1 MRVSSRLLVP
11 PAMAIAPTAAVVAIA
26 IILLAASFIIT
37 YAQQQP
43 PPQTSQPTATQSPT
57 LLSIKD
63 SFRVQL
69 PQGWVI
75 QDVNNTGFTL
85 AAEVLQGYGIL
96 AQLCP
101 HEEQQQSALPSV
113 GGSNTYIGSCQ
124 QAREEVIHILRYPN
138 LGARLGIFS
147 DDDILT
153 IINRDTIPNAI
164 LAYHIQK
171 LQEVGYQD
179 IQIVNSRDMT
189 IDVDISTGQSNNRT
203 AVPAKLVEMTY
214 STTLNDTKR
223 GYFILT
229 ATAATPRNLG
239 TMTGYSIFYEGNSA
253 TTAET
258 RPSGSL
264 APILLPAPVRQV
276 FDSFEL
282 IAVSTVPLTAV
293 ITSSD
298 TEGGVAPA
306 TFEFEADVTGGTEPY
321 TISWDF
327 GDGSSEENDD
337 NDDDVEY
344 TFDVAG
350 TYNVDLTVTDSS
362 GRTASDS
369 MSITV
374 EEPPPLTSVDIIS
387 NGTEGVAP
395 ATFEFEANLTGG
407 AEPFTYIWNFGD
419 GSSEEN
425 DDETVEHTFDVAGT
439 YNVDLTV
446 IDSTSQ
452 TASDSILITVEEPSL
467 SPTPPITE
475 EPVCDPSYPDLCI
488 PPPPPDLGCDDIS
501 ARNFEVLP
509 PDLHVFD
516 GDNDGI
522 GCEIGVNQPGLE
534 PEQPNDDG
542 ITFGGIG
549 SDADDD
555 GFIDDEFID
564 DDGA

>member
-1 MRVSSRLLVP
+1 MRVSSRLSMS
-11 PAMAIAPTAAVVAIA
+11 PAKAIALTATVVAIA
-26 IILLAASFIIT
+26 IILVAANFITT
-37 YAQQQP
+37 YAQQQQQQT
-43 PPQTSQPTATQSPT
+43 QTSQPAATQSPT
-57 LLSIKD
+57 LLSAKD

-69 PQGWVI
+69 PEGWVI
-75 QDVNNTGFTL
+75 QDMNNTGFTL

-101 HEEQQQSALPSV
+101 QEQQESPLPSV
-113 GGSNTYIGSCQ
+113 GGSNRYIGSCQ
-124 QAREEVIHILRYPN
+124 QAQEEVIHIIRYPN
-138 LGARLGIFS
+138 LGTRLGISS
-147 DDDILT
+147 DDIFT

-171 LQEVGYQD
+171 LQEVGYRD
-179 IQIVNSRDMT
+179 IQIVNSADTTMN
-189 IDVDISTGQSNNRT
+189 VDISTGQNNNRT
-203 AVPAKLVEMTY
+203 ATTVPAKLVEMTY
-214 STTLNDTKR
+214 STALNETKS

-239 TMTGYSIFYEGNSA
+239 TMTGYSIFYEGNSTA

-258 RPSGSL
+258 RPSVSL
-264 APILLPAPVRQV
+264 APILLPASVRQV

-282 IAVSTVPLTAV
+282 IAATTVPLTAV

-298 TEGGVAPA
+298 TEGVAPA
-306 TFEFEADVTGGTEPY
+306 TFEFEADVAGGLEPY
-321 TISWDF
+321 TINWDF

-337 NDDDVEY
+337 ETVEH

-387 NGTEGVAP
+387 NDTEGVAP

-407 AEPFTYIWNFGD
+407 AEPFTYSWDFGD

-439 YNVDLTV
+439 YNVDLVV
-446 IDSTSQ
+446 IDSTLQ
-452 TASDSILITVEEPSL
+452 TASDSILITVEEPLFSP
-467 SPTPPITE
+467 SPTIPE
-475 EPVCDPSYPDLCI
+475 EPACDPSYPDLCI
-488 PPPPPDLGCDDIS
+488 PPPPPDLGCDDVS
-501 ARNFEVLP
+501 ASNFEVLP
-509 PDLHVFD
+509 PDPHGFD
-516 GDNDGI
+516 GNNDGV
-522 GCEIGVNQPGLE
+522 GCE
-534 PEQPNDDG
+534 
-542 ITFGGIG
+542 TGGIG
-549 SDADDD
+549 PEPEPEEP
-555 GFIDDEFID
+555 DDEFID

>member
-1 MRVSSRLLVP
+1 MRVSSRLSMS
-11 PAMAIAPTAAVVAIA
+11 PAKAIALTATVVAIA
-26 IILLAASFIIT
+26 IILLAANFITT
-37 YAQQQP
+37 YAQQQQQQ
-43 PPQTSQPTATQSPT
+43 QTQASQPAATQNPT
-57 LLSIKD
+57 LLSAKD

-75 QDVNNTGFTL
+75 QDMNNTGFTL

-101 HEEQQQSALPSV
+101 QEQQQSSLPSV
-113 GGSNTYIGSCQ
+113 GGSSRYIGNCQ
-124 QAREEVIHILRYPN
+124 QAQEEVIHIIRYPN
-138 LGARLGIFS
+138 LGTRIGISS
-147 DDDILT
+147 DDIFT

-171 LQEVGYQD
+171 LQEVGYRD
-179 IQIVNSRDMT
+179 IQIVNSADTTMN
-189 IDVDISTGQSNNRT
+189 VDISTGQNNSRTAT

-214 STTLNDTKR
+214 STALNETKS

-239 TMTGYSIFYEGNSA
+239 TMTGYSIFYEGNSTA

-258 RPSGSL
+258 RPSFSL
-264 APILLPAPVRQV
+264 APILLPASVRQV

-282 IAVSTVPLTAV
+282 IAASTVPLTAV

-298 TEGGVAPA
+298 TEGVAPA
-306 TFEFEADVTGGTEPY
+306 TFDFEADVAGGLEPY
-321 TISWDF
+321 TINWDF
-327 GDGSSEENDD
+327 GDGSSEES
-337 NDDDVEY
+337 DDDVEH
-344 TFDVAG
+344 TFDVAD

-387 NGTEGVAP
+387 NDTEGVAP

-407 AEPFTYIWNFGD
+407 TEPFTYSWDFGD
-419 GSSEEN
+419 GSSEES

-446 IDSTSQ
+446 TDSTLQ
-452 TASDSILITVEEPSL
+452 TASDSILITVEEPLFSP
-467 SPTPPITE
+467 SPTIPE

-488 PPPPPDLGCDDIS
+488 PPPPPDLGCDDVS
-501 ARNFEVLP
+501 ASNFEVLP
-509 PDLHVFD
+509 PDPHGFD
-516 GDNDGI
+516 GNNDGV
-522 GCEIGVNQPGLE
+522 GCE
-534 PEQPNDDG
+534 
-542 ITFGGIG
+542 TGGIG
-549 SDADDD
+549 PEPEPEEPEPEEPDD
-555 GFIDDEFID
+555 GFIDD
-564 DDGA
+564 DGA

>member
-1 MRVSSRLLVP
+1 MRVSSRLSMS
-11 PAMAIAPTAAVVAIA
+11 PAKAIALTATVVAIA
-26 IILLAASFIIT
+26 IILVAANFITT
-37 YAQQQP
+37 YAQQQQQQT
-43 PPQTSQPTATQSPT
+43 QTSQPAATQSPT
-57 LLSIKD
+57 LLSAKD

-69 PQGWVI
+69 PEGWVI
-75 QDVNNTGFTL
+75 QDMNNTGFTL

-101 HEEQQQSALPSV
+101 QEQQESPLPGV
-113 GGSNTYIGSCQ
+113 GGSNRYIGSCQ
-124 QAREEVIHILRYPN
+124 QAQEEVIHIIRYPN
-138 LGARLGIFS
+138 LGTRLGISS
-147 DDDILT
+147 DDIFT

-171 LQEVGYQD
+171 LQEVGYRD
-179 IQIVNSRDMT
+179 IQIVNSADTTMN
-189 IDVDISTGQSNNRT
+189 VDISTGQNSSRT
-203 AVPAKLVEMTY
+203 ATVVPAKLVEMTY
-214 STTLNDTKR
+214 STALNETKS

-239 TMTGYSIFYEGNSA
+239 TMTGYSIFYEGNSTA

-258 RPSGSL
+258 RPSVSL
-264 APILLPAPVRQV
+264 APILLPASVRQV

-282 IAVSTVPLTAV
+282 IAATTVPLTAV

-298 TEGGVAPA
+298 TEGVAPA
-306 TFEFEADVTGGTEPY
+306 TFEFEADVAGGLEPY
-321 TISWDF
+321 TINWDF
-327 GDGSSEENDD
+327 GDDGSSEENDD
-337 NDDDVEY
+337 DVEH

-387 NGTEGVAP
+387 NDTEGVAP

-407 AEPFTYIWNFGD
+407 AEPFTYSWDFGD

-439 YNVDLTV
+439 YNVDLVV
-446 IDSTSQ
+446 IDSTLQ
-452 TASDSILITVEEPSL
+452 TASDSILITVEEPLFSP
-467 SPTPPITE
+467 SPTIPE

-488 PPPPPDLGCDDIS
+488 PPPPPDLGCDDVS
-501 ARNFEVLP
+501 ASNFEVLP
-509 PDLHVFD
+509 PDPHGFD
-516 GDNDGI
+516 GNNDGV
-522 GCEIGVNQPGLE
+522 GCE
-534 PEQPNDDG
+534 
-542 ITFGGIG
+542 TGGIG
-549 SDADDD
+549 PEPEPEEPEPEEPEPEEPEPEEP
-555 GFIDDEFID
+555 DDEFID

>member
-1 MRVSSRLLVP
+1 MS
-11 PAMAIAPTAAVVAIA
+11 PAKAIALTATVVAIA
-26 IILLAASFIIT
+26 IILLAANFITT
-37 YAQQQP
+37 YAQQQQQQQT
-43 PPQTSQPTATQSPT
+43 QTSQPAATQSPT
-57 LLSIKD
+57 LLSAKD

-69 PQGWVI
+69 PEGWVI
-75 QDVNNTGFTL
+75 QDMNNTGFTL

-101 HEEQQQSALPSV
+101 QEQQQSSLPSV
-113 GGSNTYIGSCQ
+113 GGSNRYIGNCQ
-124 QAREEVIHILRYPN
+124 QAQEEVIHIIRYPN
-138 LGARLGIFS
+138 LGTRLGISS
-147 DDDILT
+147 DDIFT
-153 IINRDTIPNAI
+153 VINRDTIPNSI

-171 LQEVGYQD
+171 LQEVGYRD
-179 IQIVNSRDMT
+179 IQIVNSADTTMN
-189 IDVDISTGQSNNRT
+189 VDISTGQNSSRT
-203 AVPAKLVEMTY
+203 ATVVPAKLVEMTY
-214 STTLNDTKR
+214 STALNETKS

-239 TMTGYSIFYEGNSA
+239 TMTGYSIFYEGNSTA
-253 TTAET
+253 STTAEAT
-258 RPSGSL
+258 RPSFSL
-264 APILLPAPVRQV
+264 APILLPASVRQV

-282 IAVSTVPLTAV
+282 IAASTVPLTAV

-298 TEGGVAPA
+298 TEGVAPA
-306 TFEFEADVTGGTEPY
+306 TFDFEADVAGGLEPY
-321 TISWDF
+321 TINWDF

-337 NDDDVEY
+337 DVEH
-344 TFDVAG
+344 TFDVAD

-387 NGTEGVAP
+387 NDTEGVAP

-407 AEPFTYIWNFGD
+407 AEPFTYSWDFGD

-439 YNVDLTV
+439 YNVDLVV
-446 IDSTSQ
+446 IDSTLQ
-452 TASDSILITVEEPSL
+452 TASDSILITVEEPLL
-467 SPTPPITE
+467 SPTPPTLE

-488 PPPPPDLGCDDIS
+488 PLPPPDLSCDDIT
-501 ARNFEVLP
+501 ARDFEVVGSDPHEL
-509 PDLHVFD
+509 D

-522 GCEIGVNQPGLE
+522 GCESEAFAPE
-534 PEQPNDDG
+534 PEEPNDE
-542 ITFGGIG
+542 GGTVG
-549 SDADDD
+549 GTSPDD
-555 GFIDDEFID
+555 GEFID

>member
-1 MRVSSRLLVP
+1 MRVSSRLSML
-11 PAMAIAPTAAVVAIA
+11 PAKAIALTAVVVVAIA
-26 IILLAASFIIT
+26 IILLAANFITT
-37 YAQQQP
+37 YAQQQQQQQQT
-43 PPQTSQPTATQSPT
+43 QTSQPAATQSPT
-57 LLSIKD
+57 LLNSKD

-101 HEEQQQSALPSV
+101 EEEQQQSALPSV
-113 GGSNTYIGSCQ
+113 GGSNRYIGSCQ
-124 QAREEVIHILRYPN
+124 QAQEEVIHIIRYPN
-138 LGARLGIFS
+138 LGTRLGISS
-147 DDDILT
+147 DDDIFT
-153 IINRDTIPNAI
+153 VINRDTIPNAI
-164 LAYHIQK
+164 LAYHVQK
-171 LQEVGYQD
+171 LQEVGYRD
-179 IQIVNSRDMT
+179 IQIVNNADTT
-189 IDVDISTGQSNNRT
+189 INVDISTGQNNNRTAT

-214 STTLNDTKR
+214 NTDFASNETRT

-229 ATAATPRNLG
+229 ATVATPRNLG
-239 TMTGYSIFYEGNSA
+239 TMTGYSIFYESNSNA
-253 TTAET
+253 TTSET
-258 RPSGSL
+258 RPSVSI
-264 APILLPAPVRQV
+264 APILLPASVRQV

-282 IAVSTVPLTAV
+282 IAASTVPLTAV
-293 ITSSD
+293 ITSTD
-298 TEGGVAPA
+298 TEGVAPA
-306 TFEFEADVTGGTEPY
+306 TFDFEADVAGGTEPY

-337 NDDDVEY
+337 DVEH

-387 NGTEGVAP
+387 NDTEGVAP

-407 AEPFTYIWNFGD
+407 TEPFTYSWDFGD
-419 GSSEEN
+419 GSIEEN

-446 IDSTSQ
+446 TDSTLQ
-452 TASDSILITVEEPSL
+452 TASDSILITVEEPLL
-467 SPTPPITE
+467 SPSPPIPE

-488 PPPPPDLGCDDIS
+488 PPPPPDLGCNDIT
-501 ARNFEVLP
+501 ARNFEVVGSDPHGL
-509 PDLHVFD
+509 DA
-516 GDNDGI
+516 DNDGI
-522 GCEIGVNQPGLE
+522 GCESGAFGPE
-534 PEQPNDDG
+534 PEEPNDE
-542 ITFGGIG
+542 GGTVG
-549 SDADDD
+549 GTSPDDD
-555 GFIDDEFID
+555 DDEFID

>member
-1 MRVSSRLLVP
+1 MRVSSRLSMS
-11 PAMAIAPTAAVVAIA
+11 PAKAIALTATVVAIA
-26 IILLAASFIIT
+26 IILLAANFITT
-37 YAQQQP
+37 YAQQQQQQQT
-43 PPQTSQPTATQSPT
+43 QTSQPAATQSPT
-57 LLSIKD
+57 LLSAKD

-69 PQGWVI
+69 PEGWVI
-75 QDVNNTGFTL
+75 QDMNNTGFTL

-101 HEEQQQSALPSV
+101 QEQQQSSLPSV
-113 GGSNTYIGSCQ
+113 GGSNRYIGNCQ
-124 QAREEVIHILRYPN
+124 QAQEEVIHIIRYPN
-138 LGARLGIFS
+138 LGTRVGISS
-147 DDDILT
+147 DDIFT

-171 LQEVGYQD
+171 LQEVGYRD
-179 IQIVNSRDMT
+179 IQIVNSADTTMN
-189 IDVDISTGQSNNRT
+189 VDISTGQNNSRTAT

-214 STTLNDTKR
+214 STALNETKS

-239 TMTGYSIFYEGNSA
+239 TMTGYSIFYEGNSTA

-258 RPSGSL
+258 RPSFSL
-264 APILLPAPVRQV
+264 APILLPASVRQV

-282 IAVSTVPLTAV
+282 IAASTVPLTAV

-298 TEGGVAPA
+298 TEGVAPA
-306 TFEFEADVTGGTEPY
+306 TFDFEADVAGGLEPY
-321 TISWDF
+321 TINWDF
-327 GDGSSEENDD
+327 GDGSSEES
-337 NDDDVEY
+337 DDDVEH
-344 TFDVAG
+344 TFDVAD

-387 NGTEGVAP
+387 NDTEGVAP

-407 AEPFTYIWNFGD
+407 TEPFTYSWDFGD
-419 GSSEEN
+419 GSSEES

-446 IDSTSQ
+446 TDSTLQ
-452 TASDSILITVEEPSL
+452 TASDSILITVEEPLFSP
-467 SPTPPITE
+467 SPTIPE

-488 PPPPPDLGCDDIS
+488 PPPPPDLGCDDVS
-501 ARNFEVLP
+501 ASNFEVLP
-509 PDLHVFD
+509 PDPHGFD
-516 GDNDGI
+516 GNNDGV
-522 GCEIGVNQPGLE
+522 GCE
-534 PEQPNDDG
+534 
-542 ITFGGIG
+542 TGGIG
-549 SDADDD
+549 PEPEPEEPEPEEP
-555 GFIDDEFID
+555 DDEFID

>member
-1 MRVSSRLLVP
+1 MS
-11 PAMAIAPTAAVVAIA
+11 PAKAIALTATVVAIA
-26 IILLAASFIIT
+26 IILLAANFITT
-37 YAQQQP
+37 YAQQQQQQQT
-43 PPQTSQPTATQSPT
+43 QTSQPAATQNPT
-57 LLSIKD
+57 LLSAKD

-69 PQGWVI
+69 PEGWVI
-75 QDVNNTGFTL
+75 QDMNNTGFTL

-101 HEEQQQSALPSV
+101 QEQQQSSLPSV
-113 GGSNTYIGSCQ
+113 GGSSRYIGNCQ
-124 QAREEVIHILRYPN
+124 QAQEEVIHIIRYPN
-138 LGARLGIFS
+138 LGTRVGISS
-147 DDDILT
+147 DDIFT

-171 LQEVGYQD
+171 LQEVGYRD
-179 IQIVNSRDMT
+179 IQIVNSADTTMN
-189 IDVDISTGQSNNRT
+189 VDISTGQNNSRTAT

-214 STTLNDTKR
+214 STALNETKS

-239 TMTGYSIFYEGNSA
+239 TMTGYSIFYEGNSTA

-258 RPSGSL
+258 RPSFSL
-264 APILLPAPVRQV
+264 APILLPASVRQV

-282 IAVSTVPLTAV
+282 IAASTVPLTAV

-298 TEGGVAPA
+298 TEGVAPA
-306 TFEFEADVTGGTEPY
+306 TFDFEADVAGGLEPY
-321 TISWDF
+321 TINWDF
-327 GDGSSEENDD
+327 GDGSSEES
-337 NDDDVEY
+337 DDDVEH
-344 TFDVAG
+344 TFDVAD

-387 NGTEGVAP
+387 NDTEGVAP

-407 AEPFTYIWNFGD
+407 TEPFTYSWDFGD
-419 GSSEEN
+419 GSSEES

-446 IDSTSQ
+446 TDSTLQ
-452 TASDSILITVEEPSL
+452 TASDSILITVEEPLFSP
-467 SPTPPITE
+467 SPTIPE

-488 PPPPPDLGCDDIS
+488 PPPPPDLGCDDVS
-501 ARNFEVLP
+501 ASNFEVLP
-509 PDLHVFD
+509 PDPHGFD
-516 GDNDGI
+516 GNNDGV
-522 GCEIGVNQPGLE
+522 GCE
-534 PEQPNDDG
+534 
-542 ITFGGIG
+542 TGGIG
-549 SDADDD
+549 PEPEPEEPEPEEP
-555 GFIDDEFID
+555 DDEFID

>member
-1 MRVSSRLLVP
+1 MRVSSRLSMS
-11 PAMAIAPTAAVVAIA
+11 PAKAIALTATVVAIA
-26 IILLAASFIIT
+26 IILLAANFITT
-37 YAQQQP
+37 YAQQQQQQQT
-43 PPQTSQPTATQSPT
+43 QTSQPAATQSPT
-57 LLSIKD
+57 LLSAKD

-69 PQGWVI
+69 PEGWVI
-75 QDVNNTGFTL
+75 QDMNNTGFTL

-101 HEEQQQSALPSV
+101 QEQQQSSLPSV
-113 GGSNTYIGSCQ
+113 GGSNRYIGNCQ
-124 QAREEVIHILRYPN
+124 QAQEEVIHIIRYPN
-138 LGARLGIFS
+138 LGTRVGISS
-147 DDDILT
+147 DDIFT

-171 LQEVGYQD
+171 LQEVGYRD
-179 IQIVNSRDMT
+179 IQIVNSADTTMN
-189 IDVDISTGQSNNRT
+189 VDISTGQNSSRTAT

-214 STTLNDTKR
+214 STALNETKS

-239 TMTGYSIFYEGNSA
+239 TMTGYSIFYEGNSTA

-258 RPSGSL
+258 RPSFSL
-264 APILLPAPVRQV
+264 APILLPASVRQV

-282 IAVSTVPLTAV
+282 IAASTVPLTAV

-298 TEGGVAPA
+298 TEGVAPA
-306 TFEFEADVTGGTEPY
+306 TFDFEADVAGGLEPY
-321 TISWDF
+321 TINWDF
-327 GDGSSEENDD
+327 GDGSSEES
-337 NDDDVEY
+337 DDDVEH
-344 TFDVAG
+344 TFDVAD

-387 NGTEGVAP
+387 NDTEGVAP

-407 AEPFTYIWNFGD
+407 TEPFTYSWDFGD
-419 GSSEEN
+419 GSSEES

-446 IDSTSQ
+446 TDSTLQ
-452 TASDSILITVEEPSL
+452 TASDSILITVEEPLFSP
-467 SPTPPITE
+467 SPTIPE

-488 PPPPPDLGCDDIS
+488 PPPPPDLGCDDVS
-501 ARNFEVLP
+501 ASNFEVLP
-509 PDLHVFD
+509 PDPHGFD
-516 GDNDGI
+516 GNNDGV
-522 GCEIGVNQPGLE
+522 GCE
-534 PEQPNDDG
+534 
-542 ITFGGIG
+542 TGGIG
-549 SDADDD
+549 PEPEPEEPEPEEPEN
-555 GFIDDEFID
+555 DEFID

>member
-1 MRVSSRLLVP
+1 MRVSSRLSMS
-11 PAMAIAPTAAVVAIA
+11 PAKAIALTATVVAIT
-26 IILLAASFIIT
+26 IILLAANFITT
-37 YAQQQP
+37 YAQQQQ
-43 PPQTSQPTATQSPT
+43 QTQASQPAATQNPT
-57 LLSIKD
+57 LLSAKD

-75 QDVNNTGFTL
+75 QDMNNTGFTL

-101 HEEQQQSALPSV
+101 QEQQQSSLPSV
-113 GGSNTYIGSCQ
+113 GGSSRYIGNCQ
-124 QAREEVIHILRYPN
+124 QAQEEVIHIIRYPN
-138 LGARLGIFS
+138 LGTRVGISS
-147 DDDILT
+147 DDIFT

-171 LQEVGYQD
+171 LQEVGYRD
-179 IQIVNSRDMT
+179 IQIVNSADTTMN
-189 IDVDISTGQSNNRT
+189 VDISTGQNNSRT
-203 AVPAKLVEMTY
+203 ATTVPAKLVEMTY
-214 STTLNDTKR
+214 STALNETKS

-239 TMTGYSIFYEGNSA
+239 TMTGYSIFYEGNSTA

-258 RPSGSL
+258 RPSFSL
-264 APILLPAPVRQV
+264 APILLPASVRQV

-282 IAVSTVPLTAV
+282 IAASTVPLTAV

-298 TEGGVAPA
+298 TEGVAPA
-306 TFEFEADVTGGTEPY
+306 TFDFEADVAGGLEPY
-321 TISWDF
+321 TINWDF
-327 GDGSSEENDD
+327 GDGSSEES
-337 NDDDVEY
+337 DDDVEH
-344 TFDVAG
+344 TFDVAD

-387 NGTEGVAP
+387 NDTEGVAP

-407 AEPFTYIWNFGD
+407 TEPFTYSWDFGD
-419 GSSEEN
+419 GSSEES

-446 IDSTSQ
+446 TDTTLQ
-452 TASDSILITVEEPSL
+452 TASDSILITVEEPLFSP
-467 SPTPPITE
+467 SPTIPE
-475 EPVCDPSYPDLCI
+475 ELVCDPSYPDLCI
-488 PPPPPDLGCDDIS
+488 PPPPPDLGCDDVS
-501 ARNFEVLP
+501 ASNFEVLP
-509 PDLHVFD
+509 PDPHGFD
-516 GDNDGI
+516 GNNDGV
-522 GCEIGVNQPGLE
+522 GCE
-534 PEQPNDDG
+534 
-542 ITFGGIG
+542 TGGIG
-549 SDADDD
+549 PEPEPEEPEPEEP
-555 GFIDDEFID
+555 DDEFID

>member
-1 MRVSSRLLVP
+1 MRVSSRLSMS
-11 PAMAIAPTAAVVAIA
+11 PAKAIALTATVVAIA
-26 IILLAASFIIT
+26 IILLAANFITT
-37 YAQQQP
+37 YAQQQQQQQT
-43 PPQTSQPTATQSPT
+43 QTSQPAATQNPT
-57 LLSIKD
+57 LLSAKD

-75 QDVNNTGFTL
+75 QDMNNTGFTL

-101 HEEQQQSALPSV
+101 QEQQQSSLPSV
-113 GGSNTYIGSCQ
+113 GGSSRYIGNCQ
-124 QAREEVIHILRYPN
+124 QAQEEVIHIIRYPN
-138 LGARLGIFS
+138 LGTRIGISS
-147 DDDILT
+147 DDIFT

-171 LQEVGYQD
+171 LQEVGYRD
-179 IQIVNSRDMT
+179 IQIVNSADTTMN
-189 IDVDISTGQSNNRT
+189 VDISTGQNNSRTAT

-214 STTLNDTKR
+214 STALNETKS

-239 TMTGYSIFYEGNSA
+239 TMTGYSIFYEGNSTA

-258 RPSGSL
+258 RPSFSL
-264 APILLPAPVRQV
+264 APILLPASVRQV

-282 IAVSTVPLTAV
+282 IAASTVPLTAV

-298 TEGGVAPA
+298 TEGVAPA
-306 TFEFEADVTGGTEPY
+306 TFDFEGDVAGGLEPY
-321 TISWDF
+321 TINWDF
-327 GDGSSEENDD
+327 GDGSSEES
-337 NDDDVEY
+337 DDDVEH

-387 NGTEGVAP
+387 NDTEGVAP

-407 AEPFTYIWNFGD
+407 TEPFTYSWDFGD
-419 GSSEEN
+419 GSSEES

-446 IDSTSQ
+446 TDSTLQ
-452 TASDSILITVEEPSL
+452 TASDSILITVEEPLFSP
-467 SPTPPITE
+467 SPTIPE

-488 PPPPPDLGCDDIS
+488 PPPPPDLGCDDVS
-501 ARNFEVLP
+501 ASNFEVLP
-509 PDLHVFD
+509 PDPHGFD
-516 GDNDGI
+516 GNNDGV
-522 GCEIGVNQPGLE
+522 GCE
-534 PEQPNDDG
+534 
-542 ITFGGIG
+542 TGGIG
-549 SDADDD
+549 PEPEPEEPEPEEPEPEEPEPEEP
-555 GFIDDEFID
+555 DDEFID